1 MSDELRIIRD
11 VLEGDIDSFR
21 LLVER
26 YQRPVIKM
34 IKNIIED
41 YHTCEDIA
49 QDVFFTAYKKL
60 SSFDPTRSNFSTWL
74 FTITRNKSINAIKK
88 KKLRSISNLTEN
100 AGSSLPDDAVRK
112 EEFFCQLDKALR
124 LLPIRQRMAFILAE
138 FEGLP
143 YEQIAQIE
151 GVRIGTVKSRINRA
165 KKKLR
170 AVLKSFEC
178 GKTN

>member
-11 VLEGDIDSFR
+11 VLEGDVDSFR

-34 IKNIIED
+34 IRNIIED
-41 YHTCEDIA
+41 YHICEDIG

-74 FTITRNKSINAIKK
+74 FTIARNKSINAIKK
-88 KKLRSISNLTEN
+88 KKVPSVNNLPEN
-100 AGSSLPDDAVRK
+100 ADLSLPDDTARK
-112 EEFFCQLDKALR
+112 EEFFNQLDKALR

-170 AVLKSFEC
+170 AVLKSFEE
-178 GKTN
+178 NSV